1 MKLFKIIGM
10 LSLTAL
16 MTLSCHRTPE
26 AVMITI
32 SNHNGMSATFTNYGA
47 RLSSLVVPASD
58 GTFNDVV
65 WGYDTVE
72 EYYA

>member
-1 MKLFKIIGM
+1 MKLFKILGM

-16 MTLSCHRTPE
+16 MTISCHRTPE

-47 RLSSLVVPASD
+47 RLTSWLYRLP
-58 GTFNDVV
+58 
-65 WGYDTVE
+65 TVLLKMW
-72 EYYA
+72 YGVTIP